1 MMTNDLSKSLKDSLS
16 PEFESIISNAA
27 ELGIDALLEDGV
39 LKDIPFISSAI
50 SIYRIEK
57 SIKERHNL
65 KKLICFLDEL
75 NKCSL
80 DENNRNLY
88 AEKFQQ
94 NEKFQKQQLDYIM
107 ILVDRYLDYNKP
119 RMLAKLYLAY
129 LFEYIDWQMF
139 STYAE
144 IIDRLLPDDITYLM
158 YAENLFV
165 VYEGQSDGIEPLL
178 RLEGLGIIT
187 EDQQAKN
194 RFIAKPTRMVS
205 KKIPIPAKVN
215 SYYAYTDLGTKLRKI
230 MKSENICKLRN
241 DEL

>member
-1 MMTNDLSKSLKDSLS
+1 MTNDLSKSLKDSLS

-50 SIYRIEK
+50 SIYRIGK
-57 SIKERHNL
+57 SIKEQHNL

-75 NKCSL
+75 SKCTL
-80 DENNRNLY
+80 DENKHNLY
-88 AEKFQQ
+88 TEKFQQ

-129 LFEYIDWQMF
+129 LSEYIDWQTF

-230 MKSENICKLRN
+230 MKTKNI
-241 DEL
+241 

>member
-1 MMTNDLSKSLKDSLS
+1 MTNDLSKSLKDSLS

-50 SIYRIEK
+50 SIYRIGK
-57 SIKERHNL
+57 SIKEQHNL

-129 LFEYIDWQMF
+129 LFEYIDWQVF

-165 VYEGQSDGIEPLL
+165 VYEGRSDGIEPLL

-187 EDQQAKN
+187 EDQQEKN

-230 MKSENICKLRN
+230 MKTKNICKLRD

>member
-1 MMTNDLSKSLKDSLS
+1 MTNDLSKSLKDSLS

-50 SIYRIEK
+50 SIYRIGK

-94 NEKFQKQQLDYIM
+94 NEKFQKQQLEYIM
-107 ILVDRYLDYNKP
+107 ILIDRYLDYNKP

-129 LFEYIDWQMF
+129 LFEYIDWQVF

-165 VYEGQSDGIEPLL
+165 VYEGRSDGIEPLL

-187 EDQQAKN
+187 EDNQAKN
-194 RFIAKPTRMVS
+194 RFIAEPTRMVS
-205 KKIPIPAKVN
+205 KKILILSKVN

-230 MKSENICKLRN
+230 MKTKNICKLRD

>member
-1 MMTNDLSKSLKDSLS
+1 MANDLSKSLKDSLS

-27 ELGIDALLEDGV
+27 ELGIDALLEDGI

-50 SIYRIEK
+50 SIYRIGK

-94 NEKFQKQQLDYIM
+94 NEKFQQQQLEYIM

-129 LFEYIDWQMF
+129 LSEYIDWQTF

-144 IIDRLLPDDITYLM
+144 IIDRLLPDDVTYLM

-165 VYEGQSDGIEPLL
+165 AYAGCRDGIEPLL

-187 EDQQAKN
+187 KDDQAKN
-194 RFIAKPTRMVS
+194 RFIVEPTRMVS
-205 KKIPIPAKVN
+205 KKIPILRKVN

-230 MKSENICKLRN
+230 MKAKNICKLRD

>member
-1 MMTNDLSKSLKDSLS
+1 MTNDLSKSLKDSLS

-50 SIYRIEK
+50 SIYRIGK
-57 SIKERHNL
+57 SIKEQHNL

-129 LFEYIDWQMF
+129 LSEYIDWQTF

-144 IIDRLLPDDITYLM
+144 IIDRLLPDDVTYLM
-158 YAENLFV
+158 YTENLFV

-187 EDQQAKN
+187 EDQQEKN

>member
-1 MMTNDLSKSLKDSLS
+1 MANDLSKSLKDSLS

-27 ELGIDALLEDGV
+27 ELGIDALLEDGI

-50 SIYRIEK
+50 SIYRIGK

-94 NEKFQKQQLDYIM
+94 NEKFQKQQLEYIM
-107 ILVDRYLDYNKP
+107 ILIDRYLDYNKP

-129 LFEYIDWQMF
+129 LFEYIDWQVF

-165 VYEGQSDGIEPLL
+165 VYEGRSDGIEPLL

-187 EDQQAKN
+187 EDNQAKN
-194 RFIAKPTRMVS
+194 RFITEPTRMVS
-205 KKIPIPAKVN
+205 KKIPIPRKVN

-230 MKSENICKLRN
+230 MMTKNICKLRD